1 MARGGDISCKSHLCQ
16 SGDNSD
22 ESGDD
27 DGDESG
33 NDSNESC
40 DDSDESGDDSDES
53 GDDISHGEKC
63 LDPPQELLT
72 VGC

>member
-16 SGDNSD
+16 SGDDSD
-22 ESGDD
+22 ES
-27 DGDESG
+27 GDESG
-33 NDSNESC
+33 NDSNESG
-40 DDSDESGDDSDES
+40 DDSDESGDGSDES